1 MLHRTKNLGLKF
13 KCDNFYTIGIKKYNK
28 FLLAVWRCMCT
39 LLEDTCT
46 TKQYLQNGSGIN
58 DNSPLHAWASGSCA
72 FDQAYNN
79 KHFWALCFQ
88 TVLDNAES
96 RLEFMCQEWLHI
108 QSSVNDLPP
117 QETELII
124 AAVGWAQLL
133 LRIKLIHFRDLINI
147 REKSLAGETEKPVT
161 ILDLHICWDMVWM
174 QVLPT
179 MIRILSSPGI
189 LQILQEEFYLHLNA

>member
-1 MLHRTKNLGLKF
+1 MLHRTKNFGLKF

-28 FLLAVWRCMCT
+28 FFLGEIILLAVWRCMCT

-46 TKQYLQNGSGIN
+46 TKQYLQNASGVN
-58 DNSPLHAWASGSCA
+58 DNSPLHAWASGSRA

-88 TVLDNAES
+88 TVLDSTES

-117 QETELII
+117 E
-124 AAVGWAQLL
+124 
-133 LRIKLIHFRDLINI
+133 
-147 REKSLAGETEKPVT
+147 
-161 ILDLHICWDMVWM
+161 
-174 QVLPT
+174 
-179 MIRILSSPGI
+179 
-189 LQILQEEFYLHLNA
+189 